1 MLQTTIF
8 WFVWT
13 ILRPVE
19 SLNDFVLSLC
29 FMLLSPRSLARMYTI
44 GLIAL
49 CSLWVPVILYV
60 LDCWMWLETG
70 SGNANY
76 IYFQC
81 LAYNVFLGILL
92 GQFCTASLQR
102 DKALRITTKEQEK
115 TK

>member
-1 MLQTTIF
+1 
-8 WFVWT
+8 
-13 ILRPVE
+13 
-19 SLNDFVLSLC
+19 
-29 FMLLSPRSLARMYTI
+29 MYTF
-44 GLIAL
+44 GVIAL

-81 LAYNVFLGILL
+81 LAYNAFLGILL

-102 DKALRITTKEQEK
+102 DKALRITAKEPK
-115 TK
+115 